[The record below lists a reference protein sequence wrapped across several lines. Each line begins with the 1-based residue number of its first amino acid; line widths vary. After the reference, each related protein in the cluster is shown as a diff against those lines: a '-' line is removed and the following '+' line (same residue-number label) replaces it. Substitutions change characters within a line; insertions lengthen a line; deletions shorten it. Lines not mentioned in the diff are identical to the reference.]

1 MHKATNLMKHRY
13 TKLFSILL
21 ILSMAMSVFAFSTE
35 DSYGASKTP
44 KYIAHRGWSTK
55 APENSLPALRLAAK
69 NKRFYGVEF
78 DIWES
83 TAEKS
88 VYKTQAVTDEEGNP
102 VLDEN
107 GEPQTVRVKADPLLL
122 VMHDEN
128 IKRMCGVSKNI
139 KKITRANRKKYT
151 IKSGRNIKKYKG
163 LKIPTVRYALDAIW
177 NNSNGAI
184 PVIELKERLSTRA
197 LRYLFDQIGNHKV
210 VIISFEY
217 NAVTD
222 AVEMARERGVSD
234 NVQTMYLLKKLSS
247 GKYKAMAQK
256 LKAAG
261 IGVISLKYTYVNK
274 TAVKT
279 FHKYGIEVCTWTIPN
294 KSTAKKYA
302 RMGVDYITANGAVY

>member
-1 MHKATNLMKHRY
+1 
-13 TKLFSILL
+13 
-21 ILSMAMSVFAFSTE
+21 MAMSVFAFSAV
-35 DSYGASKTP
+35 DSYAAAKAP

-55 APENSLPALRLAAK
+55 APENSLPALKLAAK

-88 VYKTQAVTDEEGNP
+88 VYNTKTVVDEEGNP

-107 GEPQTVRVKADPLLL
+107 GEPQTTRVKADPLLL
-122 VMHDEN
+122 VMHDDN

-139 KKITRANRKKYT
+139 RKITRASRTKYT
-151 IKSGRNIKKYKG
+151 IKRGSNIKKYKG

-184 PVIELKERLSTRA
+184 PVIELKERLSKRA
-197 LRYLFDQIGNHKV
+197 LSYLFDQIGDHRV
-210 VIISFEY
+210 CIISFEY
-217 NAVTD
+217 KAVTD
-222 AVEMARERGVSD
+222 AVKMARERGVSD

-247 GKYKAMAQK
+247 GKYKTMAGK
-256 LKAAG
+256 LKNAG
-261 IGVISLKYTYVNK
+261 IDVVSLKYTYVNK

-294 KSTAKKYA
+294 RRTAKKYA